1 MVGVQVD
8 QGRGGE
14 GHERTP
20 APAPSGGAQQL
31 QVTPENV
38 VELAATFRQ
47 NADLYEPIVQSIE
60 YDLLIKK
67 PWLGDPFSA
76 WAKDEFNNY
85 FVKSDNSLVATIK
98 ALYKQ
103 QVDTFNALKKIADQ
117 YGKTEELNK
126 QLMQQQEQT
135 P

>member
-1 MVGVQVD
+1 MAGFQKD
-8 QGRGGE
+8 GG
-14 GHERTP
+14 GSHADTP
-20 APAPSGGAQQL
+20 APTAGTGTQRL

-38 VELAATFRQ
+38 VELAVTFRQ
-47 NADLYEPIVQSIE
+47 IADLYEPIAQGLE
-60 YDLLIKK
+60 YDLLIKE
-67 PWLGDPFSA
+67 PWLGDPFSQ

-85 FVKSDNSLVATIK
+85 FVKDDNSLVATIR
-98 ALYKQ
+98 ALHKQ
-103 QVDTFNALKKIADQ
+103 QVDTFNALKVIADQ